1 MLKIP
6 RKKNGKKRRDERV
19 EDIRVQEYGDCSRNK
34 KEEAEKKEVRQDKK
48 TKRRCIKKIKE
59 EVKENQPA
67 LRAGWDGND
76 KNRSISN
83 QKNYASKDKN
93 SSSLIILTP
102 SSFAF
107 LFLEEAEAES
117 LLIR

>member
-19 EDIRVQEYGDCSRNK
+19 EQGITERKYGDCSRNG
-34 KEEAEKKEVRQDKK
+34 KEKA
-48 TKRRCIKKIKE
+48 
-59 EVKENQPA
+59 EVKEAQPA
-67 LRAGWDGND
+67 RSAGWDGND
-76 KNRSISN
+76 KNRNISN